1 MLRPTKTRPWRWQ
14 RKGVTMK
21 NTQTH
26 QGSAETPQSA
36 PSEPERTREYLNN
49 FLQGYCSKGS
59 ETCDFLMAGTD
70 WAALASAELTHR
82 RATFI
87 KALDTF
93 ALEQIAAQTV
103 DLAQVVA
110 EVTQDLR
117 AARKQ
122 GGTP

>member
-1 MLRPTKTRPWRWQ
+1 
-14 RKGVTMK
+14 
-21 NTQTH
+21 
-26 QGSAETPQSA
+26 
-36 PSEPERTREYLNN
+36 
-49 FLQGYCSKGS
+49 
-59 ETCDFLMAGTD
+59 MAGTD

-103 DLAQVVA
+103 DLGQVVA

-117 AARKQ
+117 AARNQ
-122 GGTP
+122 GERHDG